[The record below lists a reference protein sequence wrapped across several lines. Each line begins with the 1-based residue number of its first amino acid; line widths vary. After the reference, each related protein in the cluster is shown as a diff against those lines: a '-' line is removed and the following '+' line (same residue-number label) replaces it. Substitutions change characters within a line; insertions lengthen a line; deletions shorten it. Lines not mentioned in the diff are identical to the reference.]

1 MNENALLG
9 MQMDKSALERRAGIA
24 QRSMTSAQS
33 EIADIENI
41 IKTGDYAGWL
51 SDKLGGIGSEEEGRA
66 KIAKLK
72 EQEAA
77 AAKELELTGR
87 GLMATSAN
95 IQTLNVKNA
104 ELTESIEELRKA
116 IKDGTAGG
124 LVIQDNSSTSNNG
137 GGTTNNNI
145 IDTTGSNDVNDQY
158 QVQPVG

>member
-1 MNENALLG
+1 MCIRDSLYISGASGVQHVATEVTYT
-9 MQMDKSALERRAGIA
+9 RAIF
-24 QRSMTSAQS
+24 
-33 EIADIENI
+33 
-41 IKTGDYAGWL
+41 
-51 SDKLGGIGSEEEGRA
+51 
-66 KIAKLK
+66 
-72 EQEAA
+72 A

-124 LVIQDNSSTSNNG
+124 LVIQDNSSSINSG
-137 GGTTNNNI
+137 GGTTNNNM
-145 IDTTGSNDVNDQY
+145 IDTSGSNDVNDNY

>member
-1 MNENALLG
+1 
-9 MQMDKSALERRAGIA
+9 
-24 QRSMTSAQS
+24 MTSARE

-51 SDKLGGIGSEEEGRA
+51 SDKIFGKVGSEEEA
-66 KIAKLK
+66 KAKLAELR